1 MSTQLV
7 NLEGISTITWDTFPV
22 NKLVVDGSTNWMKV
36 DDQAYSVGGK
46 VWVSG
51 VEKTITALD
60 DTGAGSV
67 TYVESGSDVVL
78 ATTDSTLSVVDPSD
92 PNQTPYVVGQTLY
105 INGVTAKEV
114 QSVSNSTTILFTD
127 QSTLDYANLGSTTIS
142 TVPTNSTLFYVGQTL
157 YVGSDDRVVSSI
169 VGSVIYFTDGT
180 NIDSANLGTSTL
192 STTAPQGNLTPFELS
207 STASPTL
214 KYRINI
220 DNTTRTDAPSNNDFL
235 GTGHASIAED
245 YGWRIVTIESIVGNV
260 IELKGYWDGSA
271 STLQYYYTNQVVHTW
286 YFDYSKSSAW
296 NFTTYGVNCLWKDTP
311 YALLWQSTENFTNYN
326 PKQTKWINNGWHSG
340 YRSVVSLNKGN
351 LATVNPH
358 TFDGVQSP
366 TETLT
371 IQHTSAEHPFG
382 QYIEGPMKWV
392 GTKAGHTAS
401 VNVGLGNNYDDNIF
415 VTQMTQNQIKGRNL
429 DGLIFTATFNPQT
442 RVWTYA

>member
-1 MSTQLV
+1 MSTQAVSLD
-7 NLEGISTITWDTFPV
+7 GISTITWDTFPV
-22 NKLVVDGSTNWMKV
+22 NKLVVDGTTNWMKV

-78 ATTDSTLSVVDPSD
+78 ATTDATLSVVDPSD
-92 PNQTPYVVGQTLY
+92 PNQTPYSVGQTLY
-105 INGVTAKEV
+105 IDGVTAKEV
-114 QSVSNSTTILFTD
+114 QSVSNNTTILFTD
-127 QSTLDYANLGSTTIS
+127 QTTLDYANLGSTTIS
-142 TVPTNSTLFYVGQTL
+142 TAPTNSTLFYVGQTL

-220 DNTTRTDAPSNNDFL
+220 DNTTRTDAPQNA
-235 GTGHASIAED
+235 GETR
-245 YGWRIVTIESIVGNV
+245 GWRIVTIESIVGNLV
-260 IELKGYWDGSA
+260 ELKGYWDGTS
-271 STLQYYYTNQVVHTW
+271 STQQYYYTNSVVHTW

-296 NFTTYGVNCLWKDTP
+296 NFLTYGVNCLWRNNPT
-311 YALLWQSTENFTNYN
+311 ALQWQSENYLQYYT
-326 PKQTKWINNGWHSG
+326 PEQTKWVNNGWHSDT
-340 YRSVVSLNKGN
+340 RTIASLNKGN
-351 LATVNPH
+351 IATINPGI
-358 TFDGVQSP
+358 FDGVTFA
-366 TETLT
+366 TED
-371 IQHTSAEHPFG
+371 IAIHHTSAEHPFG
-382 QYIEGPMKWV
+382 QYLEGPMKWV
-392 GTKAGHTAS
+392 GTKTGHTAS
-401 VNVGLGNNYDDNIF
+401 INIGLGNNYDDNIF
-415 VTQMTQNQIKGRNL
+415 VTQITQNQIKGRNL
-429 DGLIFTATFNPQT
+429 DGLIFTCTYNPQT
-442 RVWTYA
+442 RTWTYA

>member
-1 MSTQLV
+1 MSTQSV

-127 QSTLDYANLGSTTIS
+127 QSTLDYANLGSTTIL
-142 TVPTNSTLFYVGQTL
+142 TAPTNSTLYAVGQTL

-220 DNTTRTDAPSNNDFL
+220 DNTTRTDAPQTAGES
-235 GTGHASIAED
+235 
-245 YGWRIVTIESIVGNV
+245 YGWRIVTIESIVGNL
-260 IELKGYWDGSA
+260 IELKGYNSLGSA
-271 STLQYYYTNQVVHTW
+271 GTQYYFTNGVLNTW

-296 NFTTYGVNCLWKDTP
+296 NFLTYGVNCLWSSDPT
-311 YALLWQSTENFTNYN
+311 ALQWQNESNLVNYY
-326 PKQTKWINNGWHSG
+326 PEQTKWFNNGWYSSP
-340 YRSVVSLNKGN
+340 RSVASLNKGN
-351 LATVNPH
+351 IATLNPG
-358 TFDGVQSP
+358 TFDGV
-366 TETLT
+366 TESATEDIA
-371 IQHTSAEHPFG
+371 IQHTSAEHLYG
-382 QYIEGPMKWV
+382 QYLGGPMRWV